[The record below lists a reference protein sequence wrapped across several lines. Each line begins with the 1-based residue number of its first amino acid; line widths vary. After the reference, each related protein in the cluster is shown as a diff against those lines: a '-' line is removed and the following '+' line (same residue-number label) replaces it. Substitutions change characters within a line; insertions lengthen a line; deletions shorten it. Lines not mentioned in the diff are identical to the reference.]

1 MLNFSKLMKDD
12 TGKILISILLGF
24 GLATAFKVS
33 CKGRNTVLYEPI
45 STSELDKIYTF
56 NNKCYKFEPIL
67 STCNKKKQIISY
79 NE

>member
-33 CKGRNTVLYEPI
+33 CKGR
-45 STSELDKIYTF
+45 IY
-56 NNKCYKFEPIL
+56 P
-67 STCNKKKQIISY
+67 
-79 NE
+79 